1 VSAYVTLRNAGS
13 GSQKGL
19 CPFHDEKT
27 PSFTVTPARQYFH
40 CFGCGQGGDVLS
52 FVQQVEGLSFVEAV
66 EKLATRF
73 GVELRYVEGGPRSG
87 ADHGQRQRLVETNR
101 LAQQFYAAQLAETE
115 EAVTGRRFLSERGFD
130 QEVSDRF
137 GVGYAPRSG
146 EALLRHL
153 RGRDVRDEDMVAAGV
168 VARGGRGLYDRFRGR
183 LLWPIRE
190 LSGEVV
196 GFGARRLHDDDRI
209 EAKYLNTPD
218 TALYKKSHLLYGVD
232 LARREIARS
241 QQAVVVEGYTDV
253 MACHLSG
260 VPTAVATCGTAF
272 GADHARILRRLLLDH
287 DEFRGEV
294 IFTFDGDEAGRRAAL
309 KAFAG
314 DQQFVAQTY
323 VAVEPSG
330 KDPCDLRLS
339 DGEAAVR
346 ELVARRV
353 PLYRF
358 VLRNVVDRFDL
369 DRADGRIDAVR
380 EAAGLVASV
389 RDRSKV
395 DAFAR
400 ELAGMV
406 GVEPDEVR
414 AVVRQSTRR
423 GEGRE
428 AAPRVSAALD
438 RSGQPPPAD
447 DLPSVGDPRFADERE
462 ALKAVVQHPR
472 LVPDPPGIDAN
483 DFHHPLLRAVWEAIV
498 AEPLP
503 AQADAGWLDALRQR
517 VGQQAAP
524 IVSRLAI
531 EPIRVSTAPDARLV
545 SALLAR
551 LQELTAVRRIDAVKS
566 KLQRTN
572 PVERTAEY
580 NRMFGELVALEQHRR
595 QLRERTIGAL

>member
-1 VSAYVTLRNAGS
+1 VAGRIRDEDIAELRERAPIDEVVSAYVTLRNAGS

-73 GVELRYVEGGPRSG
+73 GVELRYVEGGPRTG
-87 ADHGQRQRLVETNR
+87 ADHGQRQRLVEANR

-260 VPTAVATCGTAF
+260 VPTAVATCGTPATCACPTVRRPCASWWPAGFRSTGSCSATWSTGSTSTAPTGASTRYGKQPDWWPACVTAARSMPSPASSPGWSASSRTRCALSF
-272 GADHARILRRLLLDH
+272 GS
-287 DEFRGEV
+287 
-294 IFTFDGDEAGRRAAL
+294 RRAA
-309 KAFAG
+309 A
-314 DQQFVAQTY
+314 
-323 VAVEPSG
+323 
-330 KDPCDLRLS
+330 R
-339 DGEAAVR
+339 AAR
-346 ELVARRV
+346 PR
-353 PLYRF
+353 
-358 VLRNVVDRFDL
+358 
-369 DRADGRIDAVR
+369 
-380 EAAGLVASV
+380 
-389 RDRSKV
+389 
-395 DAFAR
+395 
-400 ELAGMV
+400 
-406 GVEPDEVR
+406 
-414 AVVRQSTRR
+414 
-423 GEGRE
+423 
-428 AAPRVSAALD
+428 RVSAR
-438 RSGQPPPAD
+438 RSTEAGSRRPLTTCRRWGTHASPTSERRSRPWCSIPGWFPTRPAST
-447 DLPSVGDPRFADERE
+447 PTTS
-462 ALKAVVQHPR
+462 
-472 LVPDPPGIDAN
+472 I
-483 DFHHPLLRAVWEAIV
+483 
-498 AEPLP
+498 
-503 AQADAGWLDALRQR
+503 
-517 VGQQAAP
+517 
-524 IVSRLAI
+524 
-531 EPIRVSTAPDARLV
+531 IR
-545 SALLAR
+545 
-551 LQELTAVRRIDAVKS
+551 
-566 KLQRTN
+566 
-572 PVERTAEY
+572 Y
-580 NRMFGELVALEQHRR
+580 
-595 QLRERTIGAL
+595 